1 LIWSDWTFYLDELV
15 DAVAINVNED
25 PAFKPKNRMPVPRD
39 VLTLCSSLVVVSRH
53 ESSTDMDTAR
63 LAHFSVKEYLVSNHV
78 SKTFESLSCEK
89 VARSNLARL
98 CLTYLIGVSQ
108 LTVEDR
114 PVISLG
120 AVKIDFEFPFAQY
133 SARYWRVHACGV
145 ESEDEDLC
153 KMVLS
158 FFLEKH
164 KAFSLFKKFVER
176 PDSQRN
182 CPLSY
187 AAGTGLTRTVE
198 NLLDRGADINA
209 KDSAALRA
217 ALHNR
222 QYATVQLLLQRG
234 ARVDTENNEVFS
246 EAILLCDNTTIQSL
260 LDRSVMTAAGNETL
274 MSLAV
279 KYDREWIVQWLLE
292 RDADVNA
299 WSLSSSTL
307 STFAS
312 LQLLL
317 DRGADVNAG
326 AGRLLREASRNGL
339 HDLVQLLLRIGAD
352 PEAHSQSTPT
362 ALQEVLEK
370 AYGTLVFYLSTGD
383 SRDTVLESP
392 DFAAYYKIA
401 QLLIEKGANI
411 DFPGGEWL
419 ETLRTGG
426 WSVQIIQQILEKNVP
441 LRHDHI
447 LSAMYDRDPQAE
459 AIVSVMLPYLTFE
472 QAVEDFTGRK
482 NLLHKAAEY
491 GSEDIVQRCL
501 DLGADVHA
509 EDEHYK
515 TALHY
520 AAEYGHLV
528 VVKMLVKAGSDI
540 EALDCKKFTP
550 LAYAQDDVWYAYIS
564 GKMEAR
570 NKRFS
575 RHEIAGYLSDLH
587 KAQRVRLIRRYLRT
601 TRRSIENRRQL
612 EFPNAHRFLR
622 NLANHDLPVRVQKPT
637 RNHLLP

>member
-1 LIWSDWTFYLDELV
+1 LDELV
-15 DAVAINVNED
+15 DAVAIDVNED

-53 ESSTDMDTAR
+53 ERSTDVDTVR

-89 VARSNLARL
+89 VARSYLARL
-98 CLTYLIGVSQ
+98 CLAYLIGVSQ

-120 AVKIDFEFPFAQY
+120 ADEIDFEYPFAQY
-133 SARYWRVHACGV
+133 SVRYWRVHACEV

-187 AAGTGLTRTVE
+187 AASTGLTRTVE
-198 NLLDRGADINA
+198 NLLNRGADINA

-222 QYATVQLLLQRG
+222 QNAIVKLLLQRG

-246 EAILLCDNTTIQSL
+246 EAILLCDDTTIQSL
-260 LDRSVMTAAGNETL
+260 LDRSAMTAAGSESL

-279 KYDREWIVQWLLE
+279 NYDREWIVQWLLE
-292 RDADVNA
+292 RNADVNA
-299 WSLSSSTL
+299 TYGWSVPSSIT

-312 LQLLL
+312 LQMLL

-326 AGRLLREASRNGL
+326 DGRLLREASRNGL
-339 HDLVQLLLRIGAD
+339 HDLVQSLLHRGAD
-352 PEAHSQSTPT
+352 LEAHSQSTPT

-392 DFAAYYKIA
+392 DFAAYYKTA

-447 LSAMYDRDPQAE
+447 LSAMYDSDPQAE

-472 QAVEDFTGRK
+472 QAVEDFTDRK

-501 DLGADVHA
+501 DLGANVHA

-564 GKMEAR
+564 SKMEAR
-570 NKRFS
+570 NKIFS
-575 RHEIAGYLSDLH
+575 RHETAGYLSDLH
-587 KAQRVRLIRRYLRT
+587 KAQRARLIRRYLRT
-601 TRRSIENRRQL
+601 ARRSIENRRQL
-612 EFPNAHRFLR
+612 DFPNAHRFLR

-637 RNHLLP
+637 RNHLLL